1 MISSKEARVYEIVK
15 QKVAGKPNMKR
26 KKDGTLD
33 MRYNENIKYFCEE
46 YKFRMLLE
54 NRKHNEI
61 FHENHIEYRREI
73 VDLSEKQLMEF
84 SQKN

>member
-15 QKVAGKPNMKR
+15 QKVASKPNMKR

-33 MRYNENIKYFCEE
+33 MRYSENIKYFSEE
-46 YKFRMLLE
+46 YKLRMLVE

-61 FHENHIEYRREI
+61 CHEKHIEYRKEI
-73 VDLSEKQLMEF
+73 VNLSEKQLMEF
-84 SQKN
+84 S

>member
-1 MISSKEARVYEIVK
+1 MISSKEARVYESVK

-33 MRYNENIKYFCEE
+33 MRYSENIKYFCGE
-46 YKFRMLLE
+46 YKLRMLVE

-61 FHENHIEYRREI
+61 CHEKHIEYRKEI
-73 VDLSEKQLMEF
+73 VNLSEKQLMEF
-84 SQKN
+84 S

>member
-1 MISSKEARVYEIVK
+1 MISSKEARVYEIVN

-33 MRYNENIKYFCEE
+33 MRHNENIKYFCEE

-61 FHENHIEYRREI
+61 CHEKHIEYRREI
-73 VDLSEKQLMEF
+73 VDLSEKQLMDY
-84 SQKN
+84 S

>member
-26 KKDGTLD
+26 KKDVTLD

-61 FHENHIEYRREI
+61 FHENHI
-73 VDLSEKQLMEF
+73 
-84 SQKN
+84 